1 MSHSV
6 TITRTTTTT
15 TSTAIILNTG
25 YLKTPAGLL
34 KLAQT
39 ILGTVCV
46 GLIGTYINNSTYGV
60 NPIYLTEVL
69 FFLLVATAF
78 LITTTC
84 LLLSSLL
91 SFISASMIHKTLFE
105 VLYHAVAFILYLIAG
120 IILLV
125 EIKDHD
131 RFQYYKA
138 YLAAA
143 IIGLVN
149 AALYLLS
156 TVFAIRTY
164 KGAAL

>member
-15 TSTAIILNTG
+15 TSTALILNTG

-39 ILGTVCV
+39 ILGAVCV
-46 GLIGTYINNSTYGV
+46 GLIGAYINNSAYG
-60 NPIYLTEVL
+60 NPIDMTEVL
-69 FFLLVATAF
+69 FFLLIATAF

-120 IILLV
+120 IVLLV
-125 EIKDHD
+125 EIKDRD
-131 RFQYYKA
+131 RSQYYKA

-164 KGAAL
+164 RGAAL

>member
-15 TSTAIILNTG
+15 TSTALILNTG

-39 ILGTVCV
+39 ILGAVCV
-46 GLIGTYINNSTYGV
+46 GLIAAYLNRWNLLS
-60 NPIYLTEVL
+60 LTEVL
-69 FFLLVATAF
+69 YFLLVATAF

-105 VLYHAVAFILYLIAG
+105 VMYHAVAFIMYLVAG
-120 IILLV
+120 IVLLV
-125 EIKDHD
+125 EIKNYERSH
-131 RFQYYKA
+131 YYGA